1 MCRENHVNESKA
13 EIDKLMLTYFDF
25 INGKYLEKAL
35 ESFAEREGYGQEI
48 VFAFFQSDLDEY
60 DIAQLPRPLD
70 EKHVLIEIGYPAVE
84 IEQMAYLDFKT
95 FYYYLEENV
104 KKEVGKNPANT
115 QLTDLLVKVK
125 HSLNI

>member
-48 VFAFFQSDLDEY
+48 VFAFFN
-60 DIAQLPRPLD
+60 
-70 EKHVLIEIGYPAVE
+70 LI
-84 IEQMAYLDFKT
+84 
-95 FYYYLEENV
+95 
-104 KKEVGKNPANT
+104 
-115 QLTDLLVKVK
+115 
-125 HSLNI
+125 